1 MSEDSKGPVVQVR
14 PGSAVSVILRGE
26 EKVTAGEGRL
36 GASRGFGIE
45 VELKAAA
52 YLKPQAEV
60 ILAAGEPGERAVALA
75 RFKQMRGNT
84 AVFMR
89 QSPWRPVDARNFE
102 RYPARIRARVQGQDV
117 NDVEAVTLDVSLGGI
132 AVAAPAGVK
141 AEDVV
146 ISLGKKALNLPCKV
160 VKTRQPDDHTMI
172 LHLAFVELSEEARD
186 AIELLVAR
194 LRIQAEKEDSHA
206 A

>member
-1 MSEDSKGPVVQVR
+1 MQVR
-14 PGSAVSVILRGE
+14 TGCAVAIILRGD

-45 VELKAAA
+45 VELKAAG

-60 ILAAGEPGERAVALA
+60 ILAAGNPGERAVALA

-89 QSPWRPVDARNFE
+89 QSPWRPVDARNFA
-102 RYPARIRARVQGQDV
+102 RYPARIRARVQGQAGDE
-117 NDVEAVTLDVSLGGI
+117 VEAVTLDISLGGI
-132 AVAAPAGVK
+132 AVAVPAGVV
-141 AEDVV
+141 AEEIVV
-146 ISLGKKALNLPCKV
+146 SLGKHATNLPCKV
-160 VKTRQPDDHTMI
+160 VGTRQAEGGVAV
-172 LHLAFVELSEEARD
+172 LHLAFGELSDEARD
-186 AIELLVAR
+186 AVELLVAR
-194 LRIQAEKEDSHA
+194 LRIQAEEEASHA